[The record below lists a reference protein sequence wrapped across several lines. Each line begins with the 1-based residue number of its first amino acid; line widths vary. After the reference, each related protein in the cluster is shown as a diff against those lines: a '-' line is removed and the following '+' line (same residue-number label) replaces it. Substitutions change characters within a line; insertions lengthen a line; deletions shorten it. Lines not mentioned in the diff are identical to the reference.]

1 MDDSIN
7 LNLFQGLSP
16 YHNKQEILAA
26 IIIQLE
32 KDTGLDYT
40 QTPINADNPIFLETL
55 RKDLAH
61 YLQKIAGQNQTRFMH
76 LIYRV
81 DISQSKMNKL
91 EMNEHYYHQ
100 LAEMVLSR
108 MFQKV
113 ITKRIIKT

>member
-1 MDDSIN
+1 MKTSNN
-7 LNLFQGLSP
+7 LEIFQGLSK
-16 YHNKQEILAA
+16 YQDKQEILAA

-40 QTPINADNPIFLETL
+40 QIPVDAENRIFLETL
-55 RKDLAH
+55 RKDLAL
-61 YLQKIAGQNQTRFMH
+61 YLKKIGEQSQTRFMH

-81 DISQSKMNKL
+81 DISQTKMNQL
-91 EMNEHYYHQ
+91 EMNVHYYHQ
-100 LAEMVLSR
+100 LAEMVLNR

>member
-1 MDDSIN
+1 MDDSKN
-7 LNLFQGLSP
+7 LNLFQGLSH
-16 YHNKQEILAA
+16 YHDKQEILTAL
-26 IIIQLE
+26 IVQLE

-40 QTPINADNPIFLETL
+40 QTAVDAENPIFLETL

-61 YLQKIAGQNQTRFMH
+61 YLQKMAGQNQTRFMH

-81 DISQSKMNKL
+81 DISQAKMSKL